1 MRDKVNDYLNI
12 SFLGLFFFFT
22 NGRISK
28 LYKTRTPYE
37 FEQMKSSFP
46 VQALR
51 VYF

>member
-1 MRDKVNDYLNI
+1 MRVKVNDYLNI
-12 SFLGLFFFFT
+12 SFLGFFFT
-22 NGRISK
+22 NGRIYK

-46 VQALR
+46 EQALR

>member
-1 MRDKVNDYLNI
+1 MIILKD
-12 SFLGLFFFFT
+12 LFGGFFI
-22 NGRISK
+22 NGRIYN
-28 LYKTRTPYE
+28 LHKTRTPYE

>member
-12 SFLGLFFFFT
+12 SFWVFFFT
-22 NGRISK
+22 NGRIYK
-28 LYKTRTPYE
+28 LYKTRTPYK